1 MRAAGFGLERLIER
15 EQGGRR
21 WLGMARPV
29 IVLTTMAPISLGSTL
44 AAPHRAFC
52 HFLERVECVAQE
64 HLRPLFPAML
74 TLVPFGRI
82 RTCSACELAVAPH
95 GPQFFV
101 WTSENRAIGA
111 LPPALG
117 PCAFSFS
124 VVGNRAR

>member
-52 HFLERVECVAQE
+52 HFLERVESWHRNTSVRSSQPCSRSYHSEEFARVA
-64 HLRPLFPAML
+64 R
-74 TLVPFGRI
+74 V
-82 RTCSACELAVAPH
+82 
-95 GPQFFV
+95 
-101 WTSENRAIGA
+101 N
-111 LPPALG
+111 
-117 PCAFSFS
+117 
-124 VVGNRAR
+124 